1 MERART
7 RGQAVALGAAATM
20 IRGAVPQ
27 AILLVGPDGVGKT
40 TLALDIAAGLLC
52 TAALDE
58 RPCRACRACRLVEHG
73 SHPDLHRLGP
83 AGPGRQVVIGGPE
96 AKFRGVKDLIVEL
109 QLMPVEG
116 GARVAIIESADRMNE
131 DAQSALLKTLE
142 EPPAG
147 VTILLCAD
155 QEARLLPTV
164 RSRCFRLRL
173 GLVGARD
180 IEAILAD
187 HGLADPPT
195 AARLGRLAGGRPGLA
210 LAYARAPAAVLI
222 RAELTR
228 VLLDLTD
235 ARPSARL
242 AAARAAIPR
251 AIALAAALGA
261 GDPAAAAPRPTRR
274 RGRRCAPRRSA
285 ACHQR
290 GRAAG
295 AGASDDDAEPADDD
309 AAPARIPAVERRR
322 GVEILLGLWADVA
335 RDLVLVGT
343 GGSRSVHDTVL
354 LEELG
359 GDLVRDRAGVGR
371 RIPGAGGA
379 LGRAARRQR
388 VTGAGP
394 RFAGAGLAVARRGR
408 LTAGDGRR
416 PVRRAARCDRQGP
429 GPGRR
434 LPLLRPARGDRPR
447 ARGLGREHD
456 GRVGPLRRRRPARQ
470 ARSPA
475 RPASDGP
482 PAAIVERVSEMWMPA
497 TGTLGPF
504 GVRSRDHRGD

>member
-1 MERART
+1 
-7 RGQAVALGAAATM
+7 M
-20 IRGAVPQ
+20 IRSAVPQ
-27 AILLVGPDGVGKT
+27 AVLLVGRDGVGKT

-52 TAALDE
+52 TAPLDE

-83 AGPGRQVVIGGPE
+83 AGPGRQVVIGGPD
-96 AKFRGVKDLIVEL
+96 AKYRGVRDLIGEL

-116 GARVAIIESADRMNE
+116 GVRVAIIEGADRMNE

-242 AAARAAIPR
+242 AAARTAIPR

-261 GDPAAAAPRPTRR
+261 ADPETAPARPSRRRGPAAAQVVAPT
-274 RGRRCAPRRSA
+274 ASA
-285 ACHQR
+285 A
-290 GRAAG
+290 AAG
-295 AGASDDDAEPADDD
+295 SAGVAPGAANPADDD
-309 AAPARIPAVERRR
+309 VDPPDDEAGPARIPAVERRR
-322 GVEILLGLWADVA
+322 GVEILIGLWADVA

-343 GGSRSVHDTVL
+343 GGARSVHDTVL
-354 LEELG
+354 LDELN
-359 GDLVRDRAGVGR
+359 AISAA
-371 RIPGAGGA
+371 IPPGSAA
-379 LGRAARRQR
+379 TFLARAARSAELL
-388 VTGAGP
+388 AGNVSP
-394 RFAGAGLAVARRGR
+394 ELVLDALVLAW
-408 LTAGDGRR
+408 
-416 PVRRAARCDRQGP
+416 PSRAA
-429 GPGRR
+429 
-434 LPLLRPARGDRPR
+434 
-447 ARGLGREHD
+447 
-456 GRVGPLRRRRPARQ
+456 
-470 ARSPA
+470 
-475 RPASDGP
+475 
-482 PAAIVERVSEMWMPA
+482 AA
-497 TGTLGPF
+497 
-504 GVRSRDHRGD
+504 

>member
-1 MERART
+1 MDRART

-27 AILLVGPDGVGKT
+27 AVLLVGPDGVGKT

-52 TAALDE
+52 TAPLDE
-58 RPCRACRACRLVEHG
+58 RPCRACRACRLVDHG
-73 SHPDLHRLGP
+73 SHPDLHRLGA
-83 AGPGRQVVIGGPE
+83 AGPGRQVVIGGPD
-96 AKFRGVKDLIVEL
+96 AKYRGVKDLVGEL

-142 EPPAG
+142 EPPTG

-261 GDPAAAAPRPTRR
+261 GDQEAAPARPTRR
-274 RGRRCAPRRSA
+274 RGSGPAAVAVVPAAPGTA
-285 ACHQR
+285 PTAN
-290 GRAAG
+290 
-295 AGASDDDAEPADDD
+295 PADDGAD
-309 AAPARIPAVERRR
+309 DLADDETAPARVPAVERRR

-343 GGSRSVHDTVL
+343 GGARSVHDTVL
-354 LEELG
+354 LDELNAIS
-359 GDLVRDRAGVGR
+359 AG
-371 RIPGAGGA
+371 IAPGSAA
-379 LGRAARRQR
+379 AFLARAARSAELLAGNVSPELVLDALVLAWPSR
-388 VTGAGP
+388 V
-394 RFAGAGLAVARRGR
+394 
-408 LTAGDGRR
+408 
-416 PVRRAARCDRQGP
+416 AA
-429 GPGRR
+429 
-434 LPLLRPARGDRPR
+434 A
-447 ARGLGREHD
+447 
-456 GRVGPLRRRRPARQ
+456 
-470 ARSPA
+470 
-475 RPASDGP
+475 
-482 PAAIVERVSEMWMPA
+482 
-497 TGTLGPF
+497 
-504 GVRSRDHRGD
+504 

>member
-1 MERART
+1 MSGRAAPAGRAGWSSTGAIRT
-7 RGQAVALGAAATM
+7 STV
-20 IRGAVPQ
+20 
-27 AILLVGPDGVGKT
+27 
-40 TLALDIAAGLLC
+40 
-52 TAALDE
+52 
-58 RPCRACRACRLVEHG
+58 
-73 SHPDLHRLGP
+73 SGP
-83 AGPGRQVVIGGPE
+83 AGPGRQVVIGGPD
-96 AKFRGVKDLIVEL
+96 AKYRGVKDLVGEL
-109 QLMPVEG
+109 LLMPVEG

-251 AIALAAALGA
+251 AIALAGALGA
-261 GDPAAAAPRPTRR
+261 AIRDRPARPTRR
-274 RGRRCAPRRSA
+274 RGPAAAQAAASAPSPPRRRPTA
-285 ACHQR
+285 APAR
-290 GRAAG
+290 RRRRRPGRRRAG
-295 AGASDDDAEPADDD
+295 
-309 AAPARIPAVERRR
+309 PARIPAVERRR

-335 RDLVLVGT
+335 RDLVLVGS
-343 GGSRSVHDTVL
+343 GGARSVHDTVL
-354 LEELG
+354 LDELS
-359 GDLVRDRAGVGR
+359 AISAA
-371 RIPGAGGA
+371 IPPGSAA
-379 LGRAARRQR
+379 AFLARAARSAELL
-388 VTGAGP
+388 AGNVSP
-394 RFAGAGLAVARRGR
+394 ELVLDALVLSWPSRS
-408 LTAGDGRR
+408 
-416 PVRRAARCDRQGP
+416 AA
-429 GPGRR
+429 
-434 LPLLRPARGDRPR
+434 A
-447 ARGLGREHD
+447 
-456 GRVGPLRRRRPARQ
+456 
-470 ARSPA
+470 
-475 RPASDGP
+475 
-482 PAAIVERVSEMWMPA
+482 
-497 TGTLGPF
+497 
-504 GVRSRDHRGD
+504 